1 MSKIVVASINF
12 DNSDLNIRE
21 KVHFTKKKKLECY
34 NFIKE
39 NEILSEAIILSTCNR
54 SEIYG
59 VINKNDKLQDFLKIF
74 EVIFHLLPEEI
85 EKNIELKEGDEAVTH
100 IFEVTGGFK
109 SMVIGEDQI
118 LGQVKDSY
126 FEALEL
132 KTSGK
137 FLNKLFL
144 SAITFG
150 KKFRSCSGI
159 SDIPTSVSSIGV
171 KLLKNKMKSLE
182 GKKALVVGL
191 GEMNQIIMKYLLN
204 ESMDKIYI
212 ANRTL
217 REIDSFTDVVEL
229 IPFEDRYKVINE
241 VDVIISCTSAPHF
254 VIKEVEF
261 SKNYSGRQL
270 CILDLAMPRDVEPSL
285 AKINGVE
292 IVVIDDLKELSDESL
307 NERVLLMNGCGE
319 LMEHEMDKFYKWREI
334 SLIKNIDNSS
344 VS

>member
-12 DNSDLNIRE
+12 DNADLNIRE
-21 KVHFTKKKKLECY
+21 KVHFTLKKKLECY
-34 NFIKE
+34 DFIKA

-59 VINKNDKLQDFLKIF
+59 VMEKNDKLQDFFKIF
-74 EVIFHLLPEEI
+74 EIIFDLVPEEI
-85 EKNIELKEGDEAVTH
+85 EKNIELKEGDEAIKH
-100 IFEVTGGFK
+100 IFEVAGGFK

-118 LGQVKDSY
+118 LGQVKDAY
-126 FEALEL
+126 FEALEF

-171 KLLKNKMKSLE
+171 KLLKNKLKSLK
-182 GKKALVVGL
+182 GKKALVIGL
-191 GEMNQIIMKYLLN
+191 GEMNKIIMKYLLN
-204 ESMDKIYI
+204 ESMEKIYI

-217 REIDSFTDVVEL
+217 REIDLFTDVVQM
-229 IPFEDRYKVINE
+229 IPFEDRYKVIHE

-254 VIKEVEF
+254 VIKSEEF
-261 SKNYSGRQL
+261 NKNFKGKQM
-270 CILDLAMPRDVEPSL
+270 CILDLAVPRDIEPSL
-285 AKINGVE
+285 AKIPGVQ
-292 IVVIDDLKELSDESL
+292 IIVIDDLKELSNESL
-307 NERVLLMNGCGE
+307 NERILLMNGCSEFMGD
-319 LMEHEMDKFYKWREI
+319 EMDKYYKWQEI
-334 SLIKNIDNSS
+334 SLIKSTDKSS
-344 VS
+344 VG